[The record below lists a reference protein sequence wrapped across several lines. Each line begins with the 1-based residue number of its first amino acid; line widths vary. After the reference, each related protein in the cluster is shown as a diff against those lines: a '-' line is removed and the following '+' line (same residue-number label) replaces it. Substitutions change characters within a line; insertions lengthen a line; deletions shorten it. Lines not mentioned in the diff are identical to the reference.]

1 MSNSNKH
8 NEVLLTFLE
17 GENEGVELR
26 IIPPRTLV
34 MGRGE
39 DCDIYLSEKKI
50 SRNHCQISVEP
61 NGVFVQDLGSTN
73 GTFLNDDILKEK
85 KQAQDSDIVSLGTSK
100 IKLTFSLSEEDA
112 ANIAKSSDSDQI
124 NTQDK
129 IQEFPD
135 TSHKIEEEVP
145 VSQPQAKAK
154 ADAASDPAQD
164 QLDDLDFAQDNS
176 LIEDSI
182 DSSKDAADDFDLVDL
197 GESLDDNAVN
207 TEEPSINDT
216 FNAQDNIDLE
226 QASEDFEIERSI
238 NHHEASFAKIK
249 EEQELKA
256 SNNASSALSGDLSLM
271 SLPDL
276 LQNLAQNK
284 RSGLLQIEKNKQLG
298 KILLKD
304 GAIMQADLGHV
315 TGLKA
320 VHRMLGWTEG
330 DFQLLATEVK
340 SRNNEPLSENI
351 EGLLMEA
358 FRQMDE
364 LKKLKETLPEFDKK
378 FALSKPLKAPL
389 SRLHPKV
396 LTVLQNIFN
405 EGTLQ
410 AALDISELTDLETTK
425 VFQYL
430 LDKKYIQS
438 K

>member
-1 MSNSNKH
+1 MSKANKH

-85 KQAQDSDIVSLGTSK
+85 QKASNNDVVSLGTSK
-100 IKLTFSLSEEDA
+100 IKLTFALSEEDA
-112 ANIAKSSDSDQI
+112 ANIVKTSNSDQI

-145 VSQPQAKAK
+145 ISEPQSNPQT
-154 ADAASDPAQD
+154 AANLDSDKD
-164 QLDDLDFAQDNS
+164 QLDDLDFVHDNS
-176 LIEDSI
+176 LDEK
-182 DSSKDAADDFDLVDL
+182 SSGQDDFDLVDL
-197 GESLDDNAVN
+197 SESIEDEAVN
-207 TEEPSINDT
+207 SEQPSINDT
-216 FNAQDNIDLE
+216 FNAEDNIDFE
-226 QASEDFEIERSI
+226 QVSEDFEIERSV

-249 EEQELKA
+249 EEQELKI
-256 SNNASSALSGDLSLM
+256 SNNASSALSGNLSLM

-284 RSGLLQIEKNKQLG
+284 RSGLLQIDKNKQTG
-298 KILLKD
+298 KILLKN
-304 GAIMQADLGHV
+304 GAIMQADLANV
-315 TGLKA
+315 NGLKA
-320 VHRMLGWTEG
+320 VHRMLSWDEG
-330 DFQLLATEVK
+330 DFQLLATEITSK
-340 SRNNEPLSENI
+340 NKEPLSANI

-364 LKKLKETLPEFDKK
+364 LKKLKSTLPK
-378 FALSKPLKAPL
+378 FEQKFVLCKPLTAPL

-396 LTVLQNIFN
+396 LTVLQNILN

-410 AALDISELTDLETTK
+410 AALDISELTDLETAK

-430 LDKKYIQS
+430 LDKQYIQ
-438 K
+438 KK

>member
-1 MSNSNKH
+1 MSKANKH

-26 IIPPRTLV
+26 IIPPRTLI

-61 NGVFVQDLGSTN
+61 NGVFVNDMGSTN

-85 KQAQDSDIVSLGTSK
+85 KQASNNDVVSLGTSK
-100 IKLTFSLSEEDA
+100 IKLTFALSEEDA
-112 ANIAKSSDSDQI
+112 ANIVKTSDSDQI

-145 VSQPQAKAK
+145 ISEPQPNPQA
-154 ADAASDPAQD
+154 AANVDEEQD
-164 QLDDLDFAQDNS
+164 NLEDLDFVHDNS
-176 LIEDSI
+176 SLDPDNVGQDE
-182 DSSKDAADDFDLVDL
+182 FDLVDL
-197 GESLDDNAVN
+197 GESIEENIA
-207 TEEPSINDT
+207 TKEEPSINDT
-216 FNAQDNIDLE
+216 FNAQDNIDFE
-226 QASEDFEIERSI
+226 QANENFEIERSV

-256 SNNASSALSGDLSLM
+256 SNNASSALSGNLSLM

-284 RSGLLQIEKNKQLG
+284 RSGLLQIEKNKQTG
-298 KILLKD
+298 KILLKN
-304 GAIMQADLGHV
+304 GSIMQADLGNV
-315 TGLKA
+315 NGLKA
-320 VHRMLGWTEG
+320 VHRMLSWDEG
-330 DFQLLATEVK
+330 DFQLLATDVTSKNKEA
-340 SRNNEPLSENI
+340 LSENI

-364 LKKLKETLPEFDKK
+364 LKKLKETLPK
-378 FALSKPLKAPL
+378 FEQKYILCKPLKSPL

-396 LTVLQNIFN
+396 LTVLQNILN
-405 EGTLQ
+405 EGSLQ

-430 LDKKYIQS
+430 LEKKYIQ
-438 K
+438 KK